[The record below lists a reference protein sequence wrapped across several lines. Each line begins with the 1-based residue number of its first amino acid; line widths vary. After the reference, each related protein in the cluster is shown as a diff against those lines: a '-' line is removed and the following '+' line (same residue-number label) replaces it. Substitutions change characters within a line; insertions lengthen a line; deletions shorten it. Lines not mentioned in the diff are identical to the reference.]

1 MSSKL
6 SFYLFFLACLMFVF
20 LGVDRMPKN
29 LYVPSRKAEVLR
41 KRNVVYKTS
50 QTTLILCV
58 SYERPSL
65 LPNVR
70 QKFTLHKKVYV
81 SDTVKRDLWSGPNYT
96 IVHDSAYSDKH
107 HFRTISGLAT
117 NVLGNR
123 KLFSGLVPVY
133 VG

>member
-6 SFYLFFLACLMFVF
+6 SSFVFFLACFIFAFFFTFGPEKLKCYGNEMRFTK
-20 LGVDRMPKN
+20 L
-29 LYVPSRKAEVLR
+29 
-41 KRNVVYKTS
+41 TS
-50 QTTLILCV
+50 QTTRILCV

-70 QKFTLHKKVYV
+70 QKITLHKKVYV
-81 SDTVKRDLWSGPNYT
+81 LDTVKRHLWSGPNYT

-107 HFRTISGLAT
+107 HFRTISGLAA

-133 VG
+133 VV